1 MLDDESY
8 LDARTTGHGHE
19 PRGRRP
25 SGQNQDRAE
34 SGADEPAQKASFR
47 FDNDNEPCAKR
58 R

>member
-1 MLDDESY
+1 M
-8 LDARTTGHGHE
+8 ATK
-19 PRGRRP
+19 PRGRRL
-25 SGQNQDRAE
+25 SGQNQARAE